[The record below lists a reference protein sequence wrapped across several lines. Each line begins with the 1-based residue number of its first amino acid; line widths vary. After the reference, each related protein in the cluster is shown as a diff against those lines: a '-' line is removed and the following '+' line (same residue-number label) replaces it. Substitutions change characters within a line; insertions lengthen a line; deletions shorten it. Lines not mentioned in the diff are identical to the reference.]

1 MFLLLSFFFFP
12 LHDASR
18 NVDRRFRGLANGGNN
33 LTNSGLLSPPSITQ
47 RDKLEKNAGVKTG
60 VNFPPPE
67 CRLP

>member
-1 MFLLLSFFFFP
+1 MFLLLFFFFP
-12 LHDASR
+12 PRSKHRS
-18 NVDRRFRGLANGGNN
+18 NVDGGNN
-33 LTNSGLLSPPSITQ
+33 LTNSGLLSPPSITH